1 MLESRYLYRFFL
13 LSLLKHKEGGGTV
26 TKINK
31 IHHKNSNFCH
41 LTHQYISLGLFF
53 DGITLLYGF

>member
-1 MLESRYLYRFFL
+1 MLESMDLYCFFIK
-13 LSLLKHKEGGGTV
+13 SLLNHKEGDGTV

-41 LTHQYISLGLFF
+41 LTHLYISECHFF
-53 DGITLLYGF
+53 GGITLLYGV